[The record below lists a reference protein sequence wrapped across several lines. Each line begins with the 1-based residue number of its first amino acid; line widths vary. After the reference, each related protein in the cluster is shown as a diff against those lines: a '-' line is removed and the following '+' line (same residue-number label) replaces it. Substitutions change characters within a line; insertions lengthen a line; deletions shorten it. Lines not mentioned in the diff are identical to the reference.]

1 MDQKNICGSFV
12 FKAKCKEKIEEYFF
26 YVLYSKLKNALF
38 WGQLIVHIIFFRI
51 SFKNNRGTKNVVMI
65 IIFENALQ
73 KVTNRQNGQKKPPL
87 IITVQ

>member
-12 FKAKCKEKIEEYFF
+12 FKAKCKEKIEEYFLCF
-26 YVLYSKLKNALF
+26 IFKTQKRTF
-38 WGQLIVHIIFFRI
+38 WGQLIVHIIFFRF

-65 IIFENALQ
+65 VIFENALQ